1 MGPKPVLSVDWGQGV
16 SNAWSSVANIVPK
29 LLAFAVIMLVGW
41 LICKAVARLLDAV
54 LRRVGAE
61 RMAERAGAQRL
72 LADSKWDATAI
83 LTKVVYYGLLLV
95 VLQLALGVFGPNPIS
110 DMIRGVVAWLPKG
123 IVALIIF
130 VVAMA
135 IANVVRE
142 LVGNILSSVSYGK
155 VMGWIAWSFIAF
167 FGTVAALAQA
177 GIANFVLGPI
187 LNAVLFTIAGI
198 AVVGVGGGLIQPM
211 RSRWE
216 RMLDKA
222 EQETTR
228 VRASANMSAYQM
240 GRSDAQTGQ
249 VGQTTTSGATAM
261 PPTSS
266 KSTPPPPPPT
276 TPYGREPGTTA

>member
-1 MGPKPVLSVDWGQGV
+1 
-16 SNAWSSVANIVPK
+16 
-29 LLAFAVIMLVGW
+29 MLVGW
-41 LICKAVARLLDAV
+41 LICKAVAKALDLV
-54 LRRVGAE
+54 LRRVGVE
-61 RMAERAGAQRL
+61 RLAERAGSRRF

-83 LTKVVYYGLLLV
+83 LTKVVYYGLLLI

-123 IVALIIF
+123 IVAVVIF

-142 LVGNILSSVSYGK
+142 LVTNILASVSYGK

-167 FGTVAALAQA
+167 FGTIAALAQA

-198 AVVGVGGGLIQPM
+198 AVVGVGGGLITPM

-216 RMLDKA
+216 RMLNKA
-222 EQETTR
+222 EEETTR
-228 VRASANMSAYQM
+228 VAASANVSAYQR
-240 GRSDAQTGQ
+240 GRTDAQTGQ
-249 VGQTTTSGATAM
+249 PSGATATQ
-261 PPTSS
+261 PYGREPGQ
-266 KSTPPPPPPT
+266 
-276 TPYGREPGTTA
+276 PYGREPGTTA